1 MRIRSV
7 ASALGVAALGLS
19 VAAVQAPAADYP
31 VLRGSQIEDTPPP
44 PDFFSGTAKWSGFYF
59 GGTAGYISGQFDAY
73 KQSDALAQ
81 QVFGTLAI
89 RDSAMNLLRFGKASN
104 DKFNFGGFIG
114 YNFQFGDA
122 VLGIEAEYLR
132 ANIQTD
138 QRGSISRL
146 YTDVFPTTIPAAP
159 NVDAVNT
166 QTAVTV
172 DGHSA
177 TKIDDLA
184 ILKARAGYAFGNFMP
199 FANIGL
205 AVGRISTNG
214 RMRQSHTTSENFG
227 LFNTVTGTTGTVT
240 RTTYAG
246 AGRIARPDASGS
258 SEAGVITSGYVP
270 GFAIGGGLEA
280 LLGENLLLRAE
291 FTRIYFA
298 SYKGVDAIVD
308 SARVG
313 AGLKF

>member
-1 MRIRSV
+1 MHIRSV
-7 ASALGVAALGLS
+7 ASALGVAALGMSLT
-19 VAAVQAPAADYP
+19 AMQAHAADYP
-31 VLRGSQIEDTPPP
+31 VLRGSQISDTPPP
-44 PDFFSGTAKWSGFYF
+44 PDFLSGTANWSGFYV
-59 GGTAGYISGQFDAY
+59 GGTAGYVSGQFDAF
-73 KQSDALAQ
+73 KQSDALAHQ
-81 QVFGTLAI
+81 AFGNLLIKDAAV
-89 RDSAMNLLRFGKASN
+89 DLLRFGKASN
-104 DKFNFGGFIG
+104 DKVNFGGFIG
-114 YNFQFGDA
+114 YNFQFGDT
-122 VLGIEAEYLR
+122 VLGIEAEYIR
-132 ANIQTD
+132 TNIETD
-138 QRGSISRL
+138 QRGSISRI
-146 YTDVFPTTIPAAP
+146 YTNLFPTTIPAAP
-159 NVDAVNT
+159 NVEPVNT

-184 ILKARAGYAFGNFMP
+184 IFKARAGYAFGNFMP

-214 RMRQSHTTSENFG
+214 RMRQSHTTGENFG
-227 LFNTVTGTTGTVT
+227 FFNTVTGPTGTVT

-246 AGRIARPDASGS
+246 PGRIARPDASGS
-258 SEAGVITSGYVP
+258 SEASVISSGYVP
-270 GFAIGGGLEA
+270 GFAVGGGLEA
-280 LLGENLLLRAE
+280 LLAENLLLRAE